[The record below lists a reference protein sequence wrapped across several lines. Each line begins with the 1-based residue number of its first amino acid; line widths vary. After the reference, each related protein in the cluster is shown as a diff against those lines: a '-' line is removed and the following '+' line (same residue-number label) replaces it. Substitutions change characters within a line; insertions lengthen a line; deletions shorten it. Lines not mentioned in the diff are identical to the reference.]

1 MTSDNVDSPEDIT
14 GVGIARQ
21 VLGVDRNPPKEDI
34 ISAFEKRG
42 EDATGAE
49 YWTLIKAREICLI
62 SGMKGTAIYNII
74 RESPSVNDISSL
86 QDAQQILDT
95 TTPYDDPRELI
106 SYNQVIEST
115 HDDIR
120 TRLEELVDD
129 PEHSVTDDTIQ
140 AIDVCYYGLRFRD
153 LDQGKEYVLGST
165 GDNTDSSSQNKGL
178 LTGWKYSYELSSNE
192 EYYISD
198 DQSVMIRVEPAD
210 GESNMGFHVSLSK
223 DGSEQATES
232 FSRYGDAKRQVK
244 RWVLENSEP

>member
-1 MTSDNVDSPEDIT
+1 MGSDNVDSPEDIT

-21 VLGVDRNPPKEDI
+21 VLGVDRNPPKKDI
-34 ISAFEKRG
+34 ISAFETRAV
-42 EDATGAE
+42 DATETE
-49 YWTLIKAREICLI
+49 YWTLVKAREICLI

-86 QDAQQILDT
+86 QDAQQLLDT
-95 TTPYDDPRELI
+95 PTPYDDPRELI
-106 SYNQVIEST
+106 SYNQILEST

-120 TRLEELVDD
+120 TRLEELVDA

-153 LDQGKEYVLGST
+153 LEQGKEYVLGST
-165 GDNTDSSSQNKGL
+165 SDDTDPSSQNEGL
-178 LTGWKYSYELSSNE
+178 LTGWKYSYDLDRND
-192 EYYISD
+192 EYYILNE
-198 DQSVMIRVEPAD
+198 QNITIIVEPAD
-210 GESNMGFHVSLSK
+210 NESNIGFHVSLTQ

-244 RWVLENSEP
+244 RWVLEHSKP